1 MSKVMKGKPIL
12 SHDGAE
18 YGIPA
23 ESFNEEDQQ
32 GKTLL
37 VYDPNTKTYRRQAD
51 DVPSYHIQELI
62 GLPETIGSNDA
73 AVEAL
78 RDTVKPPRPQ
88 PKNLK
93 MRFRPVGSLPA
104 APETLGS
111 SSESEAEEPSSK
123 APKGEREER
132 KRKHH
137 HTEGDATQAAGLP
150 RKKSKK
156 HSQETGTDH
165 GDEEHGH
172 KKSKKSHKDREEKKR
187 KKSEKA

>member
-1 MSKVMKGKPIL
+1 MSKIMKGEPLL
-12 SHDGAE
+12 SYEGKN
-18 YGIPA
+18 YGIPVEA
-23 ESFNEEDQQ
+23 FNEKDKE

-37 VYDPNTKTYRRQAD
+37 MYDETTQTYRQAVD
-51 DVPSYHIQELI
+51 RIRSYNVQEIVNVPGADQ
-62 GLPETIGSNDA
+62 A

-104 APETLGS
+104 PPETLGS
-111 SSESEAEEPSSK
+111 DSESDAELSFNVPS
-123 APKGEREER
+123 GEREER

-137 HTEGDATQAAGLP
+137 HTDGDASQTAGLP

-156 HSQETGTDH
+156 HSSQENGV
-165 GDEEHGH
+165 DEDGH
-172 KKSKKSHKDREEKKR
+172 KKSKKSHKDREEKRR